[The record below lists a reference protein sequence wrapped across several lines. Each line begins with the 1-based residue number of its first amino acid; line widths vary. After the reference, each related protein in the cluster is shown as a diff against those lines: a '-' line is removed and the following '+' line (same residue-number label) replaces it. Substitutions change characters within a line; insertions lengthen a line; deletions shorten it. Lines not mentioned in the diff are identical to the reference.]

1 MLTLYM
7 VGVVLTWVVLA
18 LMERSQGIR
27 RRGTRFILSLF
38 WFAAVPFMLLAWL
51 IFED

>member
-1 MLTLYM
+1 MFTLYV

-27 RRGTRFILSLF
+27 RRGTRFILSLL
-38 WFAAVPFMLLAWL
+38 WFAAVPLMLLAWL
-51 IFED
+51 VFDD